1 MEVINL
7 KKIILFINLIL
18 LITLCTSCDSI
29 ISLFSPCS
37 HEFITKS
44 STFPTC
50 VETGLTIEECSK
62 CGKIKKS
69 KIPTI
74 PHSYQSST
82 KESTCK
88 EEGYIL
94 NKCQVCGD
102 EQKEV
107 IKKLDHVFGDYEVII
122 TPTDVSDGLQIKKC
136 VNCDYT
142 IEDIIISKS
151 YIDMDVII
159 KPYYNDITNYCLT
172 YDEALLLVNQA
183 ILDLSD
189 KLVIELGFEF
199 DFNEL
204 IDKLFAE
211 AKISFDYQ
219 AQAKLEGNILTLT
232 FNYHEEPSL
241 KTSMIAYTQHNSL
254 NYNPNQN
261 PKTDK
266 FKIDDSLHS
275 FTVKTTEQ
283 LHYAL
288 ERGVKPLPISGSN
301 ADKVYN
307 IMKDILKNII
317 SDDMDD
323 VEKVLAIHD
332 YLIMNVTYDEEL
344 LQMINLNLDLKQ
356 YKGFY
361 FIDKVA
367 VCEGISKAF
376 TTLCNIE
383 GIPCVTVVGYQTN
396 NPTGVGHAW
405 NKVYL
410 HNAWYIVDVTSDGTV
425 INSSFEVLSYNNF
438 LVKEEDYIKKYTGKT
453 FNNIICN
460 TDYNPYQLFEFDD
473 LFTSYDYVISSQHEL
488 NKIVKYFESN
498 NKTNLTI
505 EFIVTFDYGE
515 GILDEIEK
523 AYQANLIFSGFS
535 YIINDN
541 KVLLIK

>member
-1 MEVINL
+1 
-7 KKIILFINLIL
+7 
-18 LITLCTSCDSI
+18 
-29 ISLFSPCS
+29 
-37 HEFITKS
+37 
-44 STFPTC
+44 
-50 VETGLTIEECSK
+50 
-62 CGKIKKS
+62 
-69 KIPTI
+69 
-74 PHSYQSST
+74 
-82 KESTCK
+82 
-88 EEGYIL
+88 
-94 NKCQVCGD
+94 
-102 EQKEV
+102 
-107 IKKLDHVFGDYEVII
+107 
-122 TPTDVSDGLQIKKC
+122 
-136 VNCDYT
+136 
-142 IEDIIISKS
+142 
-151 YIDMDVII
+151 MDVII

-183 ILDLSD
+183 ILNLSD

-219 AQAKLEGNILTLT
+219 AQAKLEGKILTLT

-241 KTSMIAYTQHNSL
+241 KTSKIAYTQHNSL

-266 FKIDDSLHS
+266 FKIDDSLLS

-361 FIDKVA
+361 LEGVFIDKVA

-376 TTLCNIE
+376 TALCNIE

-405 NKVYL
+405 NNVYL

-438 LVKEEDYIKKYTGKT
+438 LVKEEDYNKKYTGKT

-460 TDYNPYQLFEFDD
+460 TDYNPYQLFEFED
-473 LFTSYDYVISSQHEL
+473 LFSSYDYVISSQHEL

>member
-107 IKKLDHVFGDYEVII
+107 IKKLDHVFGDYEIII
-122 TPTDVSDGLQIKKC
+122 TPTDISDGLQIKKC